1 MALIYHS
8 GYVFKDDGTAVEGAT
23 VQLYQTDSTTLV
35 TFSDAS
41 STSTTTNSSGYYSAS
56 VTEVGATSSYDV
68 KVTSG
73 SSVRYR
79 RGNDKLQ
86 LEELDIRNDT
96 GATQGGLFVA
106 NTTNSTANKVATFAG
121 MNSTR
126 ADGDEIYISFE
137 LANSAG
143 EIEEFARITAE
154 AVDVTNG
161 QEDGQLRFGVAKTDG
176 TVTDV
181 FTINST
187 TGGATSMTFDVSD
200 DITLDADGGDIFFKD
215 GGTTFGSATNNS
227 GNLIIKSGTTT
238 ALTFTGSNVA
248 IAGDLTIT
256 GDDLVMGTNTSG
268 HILVADGTNYNPVA
282 VSGDITMASNGA
294 VTIAGTSVETGM
306 IAADAITGAKI
317 ADDAIGSEHI
327 ADDAVVSAAIADDAI
342 TSALIADDAITT
354 ALIADDAITSA
365 LIADDAITTALIAD
379 DAITSA
385 LIADGAVTTA
395 LIGAD
400 AVTGAKIADDAI
412 DSEHYT
418 DGSID
423 NAHLADDAVDS
434 DELAAGAVDT
444 AHIADNQVTLAKMA
458 GLARGKIIYGDASGD
473 PAALAVGSANYV
485 LTSDGTDISWAAA
498 TTGDITG
505 VTAGNG
511 LSGGGTSGGVTLAL
525 DLSELTDTAIANG
538 DYIVFTDTT
547 DSNATVKGDLADV
560 ATLFAG
566 TGLTASSSVIG
577 VDASQTQITSV
588 GTIGTGV
595 WQGTVVAAAYLPDAS
610 TSAQGVSEL
619 ATSAEVTT
627 GTDTGRTVTPDA
639 LAGSVVFGTRY
650 VQCVVFDFATD
661 IAEGNGKFYFHIPAG
676 LNGMDLVEVH
686 SEVITAGNGSTI
698 DVQIHNATDGSDM
711 LSTSLT
717 IDNTETG
724 SDTAAT
730 AAVID
735 TGEDDVAT
743 NDLIRIDVD
752 GNGGDTTIAKGL
764 IVTLGFRLP

>member
-1 MALIYHS
+1 MATIYQA
-8 GYVFKDDGTAVEGAT
+8 GYVFKDDGTAVSGAT
-23 VQLYQTDSTTLV
+23 VQLYQADTTTTV
-35 TFSDAS
+35 GS
-41 STSTTTNSSGYYSAS
+41 SSTTNSSGYWTLSTT
-56 VTEVGATSSYDV
+56 TEHTSGYDT
-68 KVTSG
+68 KITSG
-73 SSVRYR
+73 SSIRYR

-106 NTTNSTANKVATFAG
+106 NTTNSAANKVATFAG
-121 MNSTR
+121 RNTTN
-126 ADGDEIYISFE
+126 ADNDEIYITFE
-137 LANSAG
+137 IHNDADEITEYARMTAVAIDVSNGSEDG
-143 EIEEFARITAE
+143 EIQFDVMKAGTLTKVWSISSSTA
-154 AVDVTNG
+154 
-161 QEDGQLRFGVAKTDG
+161 
-176 TVTDV
+176 
-181 FTINST
+181 
-187 TGGATSMTFDVSD
+187 GATSFDIETSTVTMAVD
-200 DITLDADGGDIFFKD
+200 DFTIKSEDDGSAAILYMFADQGDDNADKWRLQVADGGTMTYSSLIS
-215 GGTTFGSATNNS
+215 GSYVTHMTVTPHAT
-227 GNLIIKSGTTT
+227 
-238 ALTFTGSNVA
+238 VA
-248 IAGDLTIT
+248 
-256 GDDLVMGTNTSG
+256 S
-268 HILVADGTNYNPVA
+268 
-282 VSGDITMASNGA
+282 SS
-294 VTIAGTSVETGM
+294 VTIAGTLTMGSTAALTNAGLVAVANQSNITGVGTISSGTWQGTAIASSY
-306 IAADAITGAKI
+306 IAADAI
-317 ADDAIGSEHI
+317 
-327 ADDAVVSAAIADDAI
+327 
-342 TSALIADDAITT
+342 
-354 ALIADDAITSA
+354 
-365 LIADDAITTALIAD
+365 
-379 DAITSA
+379 
-385 LIADGAVTTA
+385 
-395 LIGAD
+395 
-400 AVTGAKIADDAI
+400 TGAKIADDAI

-418 DGSID
+418 DGS
-423 NAHLADDAVDS
+423 
-434 DELAAGAVDT
+434 VDT

-485 LTSDGTDISWAAA
+485 LTSDGTDISWAASA
-498 TTGDITG
+498 GDITG

-764 IVTLGFRLP
+764 IVTLGFRIP

>member
-1 MALIYHS
+1 MATIYQA
-8 GYVFKDDGTAVEGAT
+8 GYVFKDDGTAVSGAT
-23 VQLYQTDSTTLV
+23 VQLYQADTTTTV
-35 TFSDAS
+35 GS
-41 STSTTTNSSGYYSAS
+41 SSTTNSSGYWTLSTT
-56 VTEVGATSSYDV
+56 TEHTSGYDT
-68 KVTSG
+68 KITSG
-73 SSVRYR
+73 SSIRYR

-106 NTTNSTANKVATFAG
+106 NTTNSAANKVATFAG
-121 MNSTR
+121 RNTTN
-126 ADGDEIYISFE
+126 ADNDEIYITFE
-137 LANSAG
+137 IHNDADEITEYARMTAVAIDVSNGSEDG
-143 EIEEFARITAE
+143 EIQFDVMKAGTLTKVWSISSSTA
-154 AVDVTNG
+154 
-161 QEDGQLRFGVAKTDG
+161 
-176 TVTDV
+176 
-181 FTINST
+181 
-187 TGGATSMTFDVSD
+187 GATSFDIETSTVTMAVD
-200 DITLDADGGDIFFKD
+200 DFTIKSEDDGSAAILYMFADQGDDNADKWRIQVADGGTMTYSSLIS
-215 GGTTFGSATNNS
+215 GSYVTHMTVTPHAT
-227 GNLIIKSGTTT
+227 
-238 ALTFTGSNVA
+238 VA
-248 IAGDLTIT
+248 
-256 GDDLVMGTNTSG
+256 S
-268 HILVADGTNYNPVA
+268 
-282 VSGDITMASNGA
+282 SS
-294 VTIAGTSVETGM
+294 VTIAGTLTMGSTAALTNAGLVAVANQSNITGVGTISSGTWQGTAIASTY
-306 IAADAITGAKI
+306 IAADAI
-317 ADDAIGSEHI
+317 
-327 ADDAVVSAAIADDAI
+327 
-342 TSALIADDAITT
+342 
-354 ALIADDAITSA
+354 
-365 LIADDAITTALIAD
+365 
-379 DAITSA
+379 
-385 LIADGAVTTA
+385 
-395 LIGAD
+395 
-400 AVTGAKIADDAI
+400 TGAKIADDAI

-418 DGSID
+418 DGS
-423 NAHLADDAVDS
+423 
-434 DELAAGAVDT
+434 VDT

-485 LTSDGTDISWAAA
+485 LTSDGTDISWAASA
-498 TTGDITG
+498 GDITG

-764 IVTLGFRLP
+764 IVTLGFRIP

>member
-1 MALIYHS
+1 MAIKLQ
-8 GYVFKDDGTAVEGAT
+8 GYVFKDDGTAVSGASVQVYDSADGSTEGTA
-23 VQLYQTDSTTLV
+23 
-35 TFSDAS
+35 
-41 STSTTTNSSGYYSAS
+41 TTTNSDGKWTYDDITAD
-56 VTEVGATSSYDV
+56 GLYDV
-68 KVTSG
+68 QITSG
-73 SSVRYR
+73 GSVRR
-79 RGNDKLQ
+79 RKGADKSTF
-86 LEELDIRNDT
+86 EELYIRNDT
-96 GATQGGLFVA
+96 AATQSPLYVA
-106 NTTNSTANKVATFAG
+106 NATNAASVKVLDLSNKRATASVAD
-121 MNSTR
+121 N
-126 ADGDEIYISFE
+126 DEIYMSF
-137 LANSAG
+137 NMQDSAG
-143 EIEEFARITAE
+143 NADEFARITAI
-154 AVDVTNG
+154 ATDVTNDT
-161 QEDGQLRFGVAKTDG
+161 EDGALVFYVADSDNNGNLQEGFRIT
-176 TVTDV
+176 
-181 FTINST
+181 ST
-187 TGGATSMTFDVSD
+187 TGGTVSATTTSASQFNNTITVGVDDTGYDVKFFGATASAYMLWDESEDDLILGGAARLVVPDGQLVLGSTAVSSTPAELNLMDGGSSIGTTAVSD
-200 DITLDADGGDIFFKD
+200 GHGIVMNH
-215 GGTTFGSATNNS
+215 GGTMAQTTVQTFAAYLDDEITGMPNLATV
-227 GNLIIKSGTTT
+227 GTIG
-238 ALTFTGSNVA
+238 TGVWQGTA
-248 IAGDLTIT
+248 IAST
-256 GDDLVMGTNTSG
+256 
-268 HILVADGTNYNPVA
+268 Y
-282 VSGDITMASNGA
+282 
-294 VTIAGTSVETGM
+294 

-342 TSALIADDAITT
+342 TNALIANN
-354 ALIADDAITSA
+354 
-365 LIADDAITTALIAD
+365 
-379 DAITSA
+379 
-385 LIADGAVTTA
+385 AVG
-395 LIGAD
+395 L
-400 AVTGAKIADDAI
+400 
-412 DSEHYT
+412 
-418 DGSID
+418 
-423 NAHLADDAVDS
+423 
-434 DELAAGAVDT
+434 DELAG
-444 AHIADNQVTLAKMA
+444 I
-458 GLARGKIIYGDASGD
+458 ARGKIIYGDASGN
-473 PAALAVGSANYV
+473 PAVLTAGNANEV

-577 VDASQTQITSV
+577 VDASQTQITAV
-588 GTIGTGV
+588 GTIATGV
-595 WQGTVVAAAYLPDAS
+595 WNGTAIGAAYLPDAS

-627 GTDTGRTVTPDA
+627 GTDTGRTITPDA

-650 VQCVVFDFATD
+650 VQCIVFDFGTD
-661 IAEGNGKFYFHIPAG
+661 IAEGNGKFFFHIPAG

-730 AAVID
+730 AAVINAS
-735 TGEDDVAT
+735 EDDVAT

>member
-1 MALIYHS
+1 MATIYQA
-8 GYVFKDDGTAVEGAT
+8 GYVFKDDGTAVSGAT
-23 VQLYQTDSTTLV
+23 VQLYQADTTTTV
-35 TFSDAS
+35 GS
-41 STSTTTNSSGYYSAS
+41 SSTTNSSGYWSLS
-56 VTEVGATSSYDV
+56 TTTEHTSGYDV
-68 KVTSG
+68 KITSG
-73 SSVRYR
+73 SSIRYR

-96 GATQGGLFVA
+96 GNGQGGLFVA
-106 NTTNSTANKVATFAG
+106 NTTNNASNKVATFANR
-121 MNSTR
+121 NSTR
-126 ADGDEIYISFE
+126 ADGDEIYLSFE
-137 LANSAG
+137 LNDDG
-143 EIEEFARITAE
+143 GNIHEFARITAE
-154 AVDVTNG
+154 AVDVSNG
-161 QEDGQLRFGVAKTDG
+161 SEDGQIRFGVSVGG
-176 TVTDV
+176 TMTDV
-181 FTINST
+181 FQVNSSTSGATSVTYESGEFTVQGGEGAAGVLNLYADQGDDNADKWKINIADGGTMTMNSLISGSAVAHMTIAPNATVANST
-187 TGGATSMTFDVSD
+187 TTIHGTLTMGSTAALTNAGLVAVANQSN
-200 DITLDADGGDIFFKD
+200 ITGV
-215 GGTTFGSATNNS
+215 GTIS
-227 GNLIIKSGTTT
+227 SGTWQGT
-238 ALTFTGSNVA
+238 A
-248 IAGDLTIT
+248 IA
-256 GDDLVMGTNTSG
+256 SG
-268 HILVADGTNYNPVA
+268 Y
-282 VSGDITMASNGA
+282 
-294 VTIAGTSVETGM
+294 
-306 IAADAITGAKI
+306 IAADAI
-317 ADDAIGSEHI
+317 
-327 ADDAVVSAAIADDAI
+327 
-342 TSALIADDAITT
+342 
-354 ALIADDAITSA
+354 
-365 LIADDAITTALIAD
+365 
-379 DAITSA
+379 
-385 LIADGAVTTA
+385 
-395 LIGAD
+395 
-400 AVTGAKIADDAI
+400 TGAKIADDAI

-418 DGSID
+418 DGS
-423 NAHLADDAVDS
+423 
-434 DELAAGAVDT
+434 VDT

-566 TGLTASSSVIG
+566 TGLTASNSVIE
-577 VDASQTQITSV
+577 VDAAQTQITSV

-686 SEVITAGNGSTI
+686 SEVITAGNGSTV
-698 DVQIHNATDGSDM
+698 DVQIHNATDSSDM

-717 IDNTETG
+717 IDSTETG

-764 IVTLGFRLP
+764 IVTLGFRIP

>member
-1 MALIYHS
+1 
-8 GYVFKDDGTAVEGAT
+8 
-23 VQLYQTDSTTLV
+23 
-35 TFSDAS
+35 
-41 STSTTTNSSGYYSAS
+41 
-56 VTEVGATSSYDV
+56 
-68 KVTSG
+68 
-73 SSVRYR
+73 
-79 RGNDKLQ
+79 
-86 LEELDIRNDT
+86 
-96 GATQGGLFVA
+96 
-106 NTTNSTANKVATFAG
+106 
-121 MNSTR
+121 
-126 ADGDEIYISFE
+126 
-137 LANSAG
+137 
-143 EIEEFARITAE
+143 
-154 AVDVTNG
+154 
-161 QEDGQLRFGVAKTDG
+161 
-176 TVTDV
+176 
-181 FTINST
+181 
-187 TGGATSMTFDVSD
+187 
-200 DITLDADGGDIFFKD
+200 
-215 GGTTFGSATNNS
+215 
-227 GNLIIKSGTTT
+227 
-238 ALTFTGSNVA
+238 
-248 IAGDLTIT
+248 
-256 GDDLVMGTNTSG
+256 MGTNTSG
-268 HILVADGTNYNPVA
+268 HVLVADGTNFNPVA
-282 VSGDITMASNGA
+282 ISGDITMASNGA

-317 ADDAIGSEHI
+317 ADDAI
-327 ADDAVVSAAIADDAI
+327 
-342 TSALIADDAITT
+342 
-354 ALIADDAITSA
+354 
-365 LIADDAITTALIAD
+365 
-379 DAITSA
+379 
-385 LIADGAVTTA
+385 
-395 LIGAD
+395 
-400 AVTGAKIADDAI
+400 

-418 DGSID
+418 DGS
-423 NAHLADDAVDS
+423 
-434 DELAAGAVDT
+434 VDT

-577 VDASQTQITSV
+577 VDASQTQITAV
-588 GTIGTGV
+588 GTIATGV
-595 WQGTVVAAAYLPDAS
+595 WNGTAIGAAYLPDAS

-661 IAEGNGKFYFHIPAG
+661 IEEGNGKFFFHIPAG

-686 SEVITAGNGSTI
+686 SEVITAGNGSTV

-724 SDTAAT
+724 SDTAGT
-730 AAVID
+730 AAVIN
-735 TGEDDVAT
+735 GSEDDVAT

>member
-1 MALIYHS
+1 MAIKLQ
-8 GYVFKDDGTAVEGAT
+8 GYVFKDDGSAVSGAT
-23 VQLYQTDSTTLV
+23 VQAYDSADDSTEGTAV
-35 TFSDAS
+35 
-41 STSTTTNSSGYYSAS
+41 TTNSAGLWTYADISTDGLYDIKISSG
-56 VTEVGATSSYDV
+56 G
-68 KVTSG
+68 
-73 SSVRYR
+73 SVRWR
-79 RGNDKLQ
+79 KGADKATF
-86 LEELDIRNDT
+86 EELYIRNDT
-96 GATQGGLFVA
+96 AATQSPLYVA
-106 NTTNSTANKVATFAG
+106 NATNNASVKVLDLSNK
-121 MNSTR
+121 NSTR
-126 ADGDEIYISFE
+126 ADGDEIYMSFN
-137 LANSAG
+137 LNDSAG
-143 EIEEFARITAE
+143 NPHEMARITAE
-154 AVDVTNG
+154 AVDVTAG
-161 QEDGQLRFGVAKTDG
+161 EEDGQIRFGVAVDG
-176 TVTDV
+176 TMTDV
-181 FTINST
+181 FTINSSESAGT
-187 TGGATSMTFDVSD
+187 DMNIDVSGD
-200 DITLDADGGDIFFKD
+200 LTLDADGGDIFFKD

-238 ALTFTGSNVA
+238 ALTFTGSSVA

-268 HILVADGTNYNPVA
+268 HVLVADGTNYNPVA
-282 VSGDITMASNGA
+282 VSGDVTIASNGA
-294 VTIAGTSVETGM
+294 VTIAN
-306 IAADAITGAKI
+306 
-317 ADDAIGSEHI
+317 
-327 ADDAVVSAAIADDAI
+327 
-342 TSALIADDAITT
+342 
-354 ALIADDAITSA
+354 
-365 LIADDAITTALIAD
+365 
-379 DAITSA
+379 
-385 LIADGAVTTA
+385 
-395 LIGAD
+395 
-400 AVTGAKIADDAI
+400 DAI
-412 DSEHYT
+412 DSQHYA

-566 TGLTASSSVIG
+566 TGLTASNSVIG
-577 VDASQTQITSV
+577 VDAAQTQITSV

-764 IVTLGFRLP
+764 IVTLGFRIP

>member
-1 MALIYHS
+1 MAIKLQ
-8 GYVFKDDGTAVEGAT
+8 GYVFKDDGTAVSGASVQVYDSADGSTEGTA
-23 VQLYQTDSTTLV
+23 
-35 TFSDAS
+35 
-41 STSTTTNSSGYYSAS
+41 TTTNSDGKWTYDDITAD
-56 VTEVGATSSYDV
+56 GLYDV
-68 KVTSG
+68 QITSG
-73 SSVRYR
+73 GSVRR
-79 RGNDKLQ
+79 RKGADKSTF
-86 LEELDIRNDT
+86 EELYIRNDT
-96 GATQGGLFVA
+96 AATQSPLYVA
-106 NTTNSTANKVATFAG
+106 NATNAASVKVLDLSNKRATASVAD
-121 MNSTR
+121 N
-126 ADGDEIYISFE
+126 DEIYMSF
-137 LANSAG
+137 NMQDSAG
-143 EIEEFARITAE
+143 NADEFARITAI
-154 AVDVTNG
+154 ATDVTNDT
-161 QEDGQLRFGVAKTDG
+161 EDGALVFYVADSDNNGNLQEGFRIT
-176 TVTDV
+176 
-181 FTINST
+181 ST
-187 TGGATSMTFDVSD
+187 TGGTVSATTTSASQFNNTITVGVDDTGYDVKFFGATASAYMLWDESEDDLILGGAARLVVPDGQLVLGSTAVSSTPAELNLMDGGSSIGTTAVSD
-200 DITLDADGGDIFFKD
+200 GNGIFMNH
-215 GGTTFGSATNNS
+215 GGTMAQTTVQTFAAYLDDEITGMPNLATV
-227 GNLIIKSGTTT
+227 GTIG
-238 ALTFTGSNVA
+238 TGVWQGTA
-248 IAGDLTIT
+248 IAST
-256 GDDLVMGTNTSG
+256 
-268 HILVADGTNYNPVA
+268 Y
-282 VSGDITMASNGA
+282 
-294 VTIAGTSVETGM
+294 

-342 TSALIADDAITT
+342 TNALIANN
-354 ALIADDAITSA
+354 
-365 LIADDAITTALIAD
+365 
-379 DAITSA
+379 
-385 LIADGAVTTA
+385 AVG
-395 LIGAD
+395 L
-400 AVTGAKIADDAI
+400 
-412 DSEHYT
+412 
-418 DGSID
+418 
-423 NAHLADDAVDS
+423 
-434 DELAAGAVDT
+434 DELAG
-444 AHIADNQVTLAKMA
+444 I
-458 GLARGKIIYGDASGD
+458 ARGKIIYGDASGN
-473 PAALAVGSANYV
+473 PAVLTAGNANEV

-577 VDASQTQITSV
+577 VDASQTQITAV
-588 GTIGTGV
+588 GTIATGV
-595 WQGTVVAAAYLPDAS
+595 WNGTAIGAAYLPDAS

-650 VQCVVFDFATD
+650 VQCIVFDFGTD
-661 IAEGNGKFYFHIPAG
+661 IAEGNGKFFFHIPAG

-730 AAVID
+730 AAVINAS
-735 TGEDDVAT
+735 EDDVAT